1 MQIALTTTPA
11 VTMTSLELVE
21 YINSHRGTEESILR
35 HSDFLEKVKKVLSEG
50 ERKFSSTYFDAQGK
64 ERPCYKL
71 PKREACLMAMSYSY
85 DLQAKVFDRMTALE
99 AKTAPKLP
107 DFTNP
112 AVAARAWAD
121 AIEASQALA
130 IERDHAIATKAQ
142 IGSKREA
149 TAMATA
155 SAAKKENAKL
165 REQLGTNTRHA
176 TIKAV
181 DAATKKP
188 HAWLPLRKWC
198 TAHGVEPQS
207 VQDPLYGTVK
217 TWPADAWGEV
227 YGIDLQELFGTEG
240 QA

>member
-1 MQIALTTTPA
+1 MKIALPA
-11 VTMTSLELVE
+11 APVVTMTSLELVE
-21 YINSHRGTEESILR
+21 YINTIDPRQTLTHAN
-35 HSDFLEKVKKVLSEG
+35 FLAKVPKVLG
-50 ERKFSSTYFDAQGK
+50 GVIQPNDTYTHPQNGQTY
-64 ERPCYKL
+64 PCYKFS
-71 PKREACLMAMSYSY
+71 KREACLMAMSYSY
-85 DLQAKVFDRMTALE
+85 DLQAKVFDRMTELE
-99 AKTAPKLP
+99 ARATPALP

-112 AVAARAWAD
+112 AAAARAWAD
-121 AIEASQALA
+121 AVDAAQALL

-155 SAAKKENAKL
+155 SAAKKESAKL
-165 REQLGTNTRHA
+165 RDQLGFNTRHA
-176 TIKAV
+176 TVKAV

-207 VQDPLYGTVK
+207 VTDPLYGTVK

-227 YGIDLQELFGTEG
+227 YGVDLQELFGEVV
-240 QA
+240 